1 MKIYGVSTTKNGA
14 ITNDNYTN
22 IAAAGTDNGVPYHY
36 WYPVEI
42 PSGTNSLFKGITTAE
57 VDAVVTPYSLSNT
70 DNSASLVQERMV
82 LIHNNENKTHN
93 QVRVFIS
100 DQQLT
105 GSVAEITP
113 WNLAGTE
120 EIKSYA
126 SFEVLSSAVGNLSAT
141 NVFIKANFLTIQT
154 TTPEVNKELVLHNVT
169 PYSWHVAALRLY
181 VVKDQSVQEDYC
193 VIATETA

>member
-1 MKIYGVSTTKNGA
+1 MKIYGVSTTRNGT
-14 ITNDNYTN
+14 ITNTNYTN
-22 IAAAGTDNGVPYHY
+22 ITATGTDNGVPYHY

-42 PSGTNSLFKGITTAE
+42 PSGTNSLFAGVTTAE
-57 VDAVVTPYSLSNT
+57 VDAVVTPYSVENT
-70 DNSASLVQERMV
+70 DNSSALIQERMI

-93 QVRVFIS
+93 QVKVFIS

-105 GSVAEITP
+105 GTVAEITP
-113 WNLAGTE
+113 WNMAGTE

-126 SFEVLSSAVGNLSAT
+126 SFEVLSTAVGNLNAS
-141 NVFIKANFLTIQT
+141 NIYLKANHLTNQT
-154 TTPEVNKELVLHNVT
+154 TTPEVNKEIVLTNVT